1 MDRKTESNDR
11 IWGKA
16 WKTNSVPLVQKTPHW
31 LTNCDNSFNCQSEPI
46 DGRIAA
52 SCLTD
57 PEWWSV
63 SLTYLVTSD

>member
-31 LTNCDNSFNCQSEPI
+31 LTNCDNSFHCQNEPI
-46 DGRIAA
+46 DELPHPAWLILNDGLFHW
-52 SCLTD
+52 LT
-57 PEWWSV
+57 
-63 SLTYLVTSD
+63 